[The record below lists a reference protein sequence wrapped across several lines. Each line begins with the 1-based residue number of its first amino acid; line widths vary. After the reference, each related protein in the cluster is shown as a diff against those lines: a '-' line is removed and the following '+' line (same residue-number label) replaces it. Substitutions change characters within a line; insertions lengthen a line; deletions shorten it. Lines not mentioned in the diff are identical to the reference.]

1 MYVLIVG
8 AGRIGVLLARR
19 LLAAEHEVTVI
30 DSDPT
35 RCAALDDE
43 FGSISVLGDGTE
55 AGILARAGANRADVF
70 IAVTGH
76 DDDNMVACQ
85 LARHRFG
92 ASRTV
97 SLVNIPDHETLFN
110 RLGID
115 LTINTSQL
123 IAGRIQDELSGLMA
137 EPIGDLG

>member
-30 DSDPT
+30 DSDSA

-43 FGSISVLGDGTE
+43 LGGISVFGDGTE

-70 IAVTGH
+70 IAVTGR
-76 DDDNMVACQ
+76 DDDNMAACQ

-97 SLVNIPDHETLFN
+97 SLANIPDHETLFN

-115 LTINTSQL
+115 VTINTAQL
-123 IAGRIQDELSGLMA
+123 IAGRIQEELSELLTEPVGGL
-137 EPIGDLG
+137 G